1 MTTDNDYQSRIA
13 QLGHKDLLELWQT
26 IAAGNA
32 LDWAPGKALEYLV
45 LRAFQ
50 LEGAEVR
57 WPYSVSIDEEEIEQ
71 IDGVVYTGGLSC
83 LIECKDTTQRTNVE
97 PIAKMRNQL
106 LRRPAAAIGAI
117 VSVKGFTEAAEILAR
132 FLAPQTILLWNGNE
146 LAFAL
151 RNRILCRSL
160 EAKYRY
166 CIETGKPDFNLLL
179 EKIL

>member
-1 MTTDNDYQSRIA
+1 MITDNDYQSRIA
-13 QLGHKDLLELWQT
+13 QLGHDDLLELWQT
-26 IAAGNA
+26 IAAGKA
-32 LDWAPGKALEYLV
+32 LGWAPGKALEYLV

-151 RNRILCRSL
+151 RNHMLCRAL
-160 EAKYRY
+160 DAKYRY
-166 CIETGKPDFNLLL
+166 CVETGKPDFNLLL

>member
-1 MTTDNDYQSRIA
+1 MTTNNDFRSRVS
-13 QLGHKDLLELWQT
+13 QLDHAGLLQLWQAIET
-26 IAAGNA
+26 GTA
-32 LDWAPGKALEYLV
+32 LDWAPGKALEFLV
-45 LRAFQ
+45 LRAFE
-50 LEGAEVR
+50 LEGADVR
-57 WPYSVSIDEEEIEQ
+57 WPYSVSLYEEEIEQ
-71 IDGVVYTGGLSC
+71 IDGVVYTGGISC
-83 LIECKDTTQRTNVE
+83 LIECKDTAQRTNVE

-151 RNRILCRSL
+151 RNHMLCRAL
-160 EAKYRY
+160 DAKYRY
-166 CIETGKPDFNLLL
+166 CVETGKPDFNLLL